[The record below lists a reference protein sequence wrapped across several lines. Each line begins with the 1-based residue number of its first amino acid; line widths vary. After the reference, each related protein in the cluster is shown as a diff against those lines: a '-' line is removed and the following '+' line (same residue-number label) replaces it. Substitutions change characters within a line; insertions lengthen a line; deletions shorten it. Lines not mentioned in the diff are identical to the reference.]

1 MSATTFAAPWRDR
14 AGRFSW
20 LRAVILALA
29 VVPGALLL
37 LQLGAGAL
45 GGEPFKVAA
54 RQAGAYTLQA
64 LLISLAVTPLR
75 FVADW
80 PKVVTLRRMLGLTA
94 LSYAL
99 LHLTLYAGHLN
110 WNPLSLAGEVVL
122 RSYLTLGFAV
132 LVGLCVL
139 GWTSTDAWQKRLG
152 QRWKRL
158 HRWVYLLAAGGVLHA
173 FLQSKSRADDAVLMS
188 GLFLWLMLWRLL
200 PGRFR
205 AHAPALLGLAF
216 AAAVGTALVEYGWYS
231 AASNLPA
238 SRILAAN
245 LDPLFSLRPAHW
257 VLIAGAVVAT
267 IPWLRR
273 LVPARR
279 AAPARVN
286 AAPR

>member
-1 MSATTFAAPWRDR
+1 MSATTFAPPWRDR

-20 LRAVILALA
+20 LRAAVLALA
-29 VVPGALLL
+29 VLPGVLLL
-37 LQLGAGAL
+37 IQLGAGAL

-94 LSYAL
+94 LCYAL
-99 LHLTLYAGHLN
+99 LHIILYAGHLN
-110 WNPLSLAGEVVL
+110 WNPLSLASEIVL
-122 RSYLTLGFAV
+122 RIYLTLGFAV

-158 HRWVYLLAAGGVLHA
+158 HRWVYVLAAGGVLHA
-173 FLQSKSRADDAVLMS
+173 FLQSKSRADDAVLMA
-188 GLFLWLMLWRLL
+188 GFFLWLMLWRTL

-205 AHAPALLGLAF
+205 AHPPALLGLAL
-216 AAAVGTALVEYGWYS
+216 AAALGTALVEYAWYS

-238 SRILAAN
+238 WRILMAN
-245 LDPLFSLRPAHW
+245 LDPGAGVRPAH
-257 VLIAGAVVAT
+257 LVALT
-267 IPWLRR
+267 GFCVAILPWLRR
-273 LVPARR
+273 RTTRGLAVARR
-279 AAPARVN
+279 
-286 AAPR
+286 